1 MLYVLEYRFNVMSA
15 KTAKKFG
22 LQYLYQTLFFE
33 TTVRE
38 EMAAAHHKNQDKLS
52 EKLCFQEMY

>member
-1 MLYVLEYRFNVMSA
+1 MSA
-15 KTAKKFG
+15 KTTKKFG
-22 LQYLYQTLFFE
+22 VQYLYQTLFFK
-33 TTVRE
+33 TSVRE